1 MGRDNKLNHSNLVP
15 RVSGCTGVTDVVF
28 VPKEGQSSGNKYHQG
43 PACCAKTRHPIF
55 FFFFFVLIRIGYG
68 AFIICYIHDSF
79 FLAISYRLA
88 FVQSLF
94 VYGLWDYLLLTNW
107 GLLNNHLMP
116 LFVSYMVYKM
126 LYRKTNKNVTNK
138 SCAYSDIWR

>member
-79 FLAISYRLA
+79 FFSYFLSSGLCPIFICIRFMGLSVVDKLGA
-88 FVQSLF
+88 TEQSPYAAVCELH
-94 VYGLWDYLLLTNW
+94 GLQNAL
-107 GLLNNHLMP
+107 
-116 LFVSYMVYKM
+116 
-126 LYRKTNKNVTNK
+126 
-138 SCAYSDIWR
+138 